1 MVCRSNK
8 KFFSAQCRIGQAAA
22 QSAHWGNP
30 PAPIVPAADG
40 CGHRRAGR
48 PVSWGSARPFPCC
61 RHRQR
66 WRRSAPAVWGRSGA
80 GFPAR
85 RPSRQGRHPGLHSPK
100 TWRRAPRHT
109 RTDPAWH
116 RTARQY
122 RWNGIPRQTH
132 VLPPGCPPQNR
143 WNRPEDPLPYA
154 LPLLLLIF
162 AAKQCPALQIDTE

>member
-30 PAPIVPAADG
+30 PAPIVPAAGG

-80 GFPAR
+80 GFPR
-85 RPSRQGRHPGLHSPK
+85 GGHHGKVGIRVCIRQKHGGGHPGAYTHRSGLGTELRGNIGGMAYRGKRMFCRQVAPTK
-100 TWRRAPRHT
+100 PVEPTRRSFA
-109 RTDPAWH
+109 
-116 RTARQY
+116 
-122 RWNGIPRQTH
+122 I
-132 VLPPGCPPQNR
+132 CP
-143 WNRPEDPLPYA
+143 
-154 LPLLLLIF
+154 PLLLLIF
-162 AAKQCPALQIDTE
+162 AAKQRPALPD